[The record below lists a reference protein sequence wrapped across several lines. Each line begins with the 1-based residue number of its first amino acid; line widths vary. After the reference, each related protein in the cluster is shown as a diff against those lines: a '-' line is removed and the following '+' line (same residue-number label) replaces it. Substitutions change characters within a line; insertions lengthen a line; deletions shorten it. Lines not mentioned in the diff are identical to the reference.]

1 MDLLVV
7 AAFPPELAALRARI
21 GDAMRG
27 SIAGRTVAAEAVG
40 IGIPGAAVGAS
51 ARLQALA
58 PRAVVMVGTCGV
70 YAPSLAALPLLAVAV
85 ARRVRLIE
93 PAVIEGRAAFPD
105 PMSLACDASTGIAR
119 ALVAAGGVDADVAT
133 TLAVTTDDALA
144 ARVARA
150 TSCAVEHLEAYAV
163 ARACATFGVPFA
175 AALGVANVVGSRARD
190 EWRTHHRAAG
200 DAAVAL
206 VVAWLDAGGAGLGF

>member
-1 MDLLVV
+1 MDLLIV
-7 AAFPPELAALRARI
+7 AAFPPELGALRKRF

-27 SIAGRTVAAEAVG
+27 SIAGREIAAEAVG
-40 IGIPGAAVGAS
+40 IGLPGAAVGA
-51 ARLQALA
+51 ATRIATLA

-70 YAPSLAALPLLAVAV
+70 YALSRTALPVLRVAV
-85 ARRVRLIE
+85 ARRVRLVA
-93 PAVIEGRAAFPD
+93 PAVVEGRAAFPD
-105 PMSLACDASTGIAR
+105 PMSLACDAAGAMST
-119 ALVAAGGVDADVAT
+119 ALVAAGGVHADIAT

-144 ARVARA
+144 DRISRA
-150 TSCAVEHLEAYAV
+150 SACAVEHLEAYAV

-175 AALGVANVVGSRARD
+175 AALGVANIVGSTARD

-206 VVAWLDAGGAGLGF
+206 VVAWLDAGAAGFV